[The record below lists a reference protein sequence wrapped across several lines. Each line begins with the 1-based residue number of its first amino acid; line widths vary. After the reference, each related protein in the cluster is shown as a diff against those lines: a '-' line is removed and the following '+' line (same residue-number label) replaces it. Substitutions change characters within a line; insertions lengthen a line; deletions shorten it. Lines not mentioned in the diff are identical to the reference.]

1 MVAVVLLHKA
11 FSIIDSII
19 RWDDVISTVNR
30 RRHLRTATFISLKKH
45 GVFFWMSN
53 FYFFGF
59 R

>member
-45 GVFFWMSN
+45 GVFLDE
-53 FYFFGF
+53 
-59 R
+59 